1 MSEVEEKAVDW
12 LWNSWLPKGKITII
26 AGVEGVGKTFVLLDI
41 ATSITK
47 GKTFP
52 DGAIAR
58 RGNVLFFGFED
69 GLADTIKSR
78 LRYLGSDGSG
88 IKALDWSKV
97 SGQLSLKDS
106 SFLKRMKDLI
116 HQYQAKL
123 IIIDPLSSLLGEVN
137 DSKETTIR
145 PLLEELSGMAEE
157 TGVSMVLVK
166 HFSKR
171 NEMVSVLITL
181 QEALLLA

>member
-1 MSEVEEKAVDW
+1 MSEVEEKPVEW
-12 LWNSWLPKGKITII
+12 LWNGWLPKGKITII

-52 DGAIAR
+52 DGAIAP

-106 SFLKRMKDLI
+106 SFLKKMKDLI
-116 HQYQAKL
+116 KL
-123 IIIDPLSSLLGEVN
+123 LKIV
-137 DSKETTIR
+137 
-145 PLLEELSGMAEE
+145 
-157 TGVSMVLVK
+157 
-166 HFSKR
+166 
-171 NEMVSVLITL
+171 
-181 QEALLLA
+181 